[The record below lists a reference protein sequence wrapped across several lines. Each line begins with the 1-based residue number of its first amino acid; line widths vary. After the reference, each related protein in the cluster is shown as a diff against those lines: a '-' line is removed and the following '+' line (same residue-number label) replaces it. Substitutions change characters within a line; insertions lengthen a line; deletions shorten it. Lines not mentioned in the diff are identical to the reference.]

1 MNKNIT
7 NQPILIRK
15 VGFKMKKII
24 ILLSIISIVFIM
36 TNKESEYV
44 IIPKDSIR
52 FRIIPNSNTVN
63 DLYMKELVKEE
74 ITSVINEIETSKN
87 ITETREK
94 IMSSYPKIKY
104 KISELFKENNY
115 NETFEINYGTNYFP
129 EKIYKGVKYPEGNY
143 ESMVIKIGVA
153 SGDNYWCVLFPPL
166 CMMEAKET
174 DKVEYKFFIEEII
187 NKYIIGY
194 SPSCS

>member
-1 MNKNIT
+1 
-7 NQPILIRK
+7 
-15 VGFKMKKII
+15 MKKII
-24 ILLSIISIVFIM
+24 ILLSIISIIFIM

-52 FRIIPNSNTVN
+52 FRRIPNSNTVN

-143 ESMVIKIGVA
+143 ESIVIKIGVA

-187 NKYIIGY
+187 NKYIKNK
-194 SPSCS
+194 

>member
-74 ITSVINEIETSKN
+74 ITTVIN
-87 ITETREK
+87 
-94 IMSSYPKIKY
+94 
-104 KISELFKENNY
+104 
-115 NETFEINYGTNYFP
+115 
-129 EKIYKGVKYPEGNY
+129 
-143 ESMVIKIGVA
+143 
-153 SGDNYWCVLFPPL
+153 
-166 CMMEAKET
+166 
-174 DKVEYKFFIEEII
+174 
-187 NKYIIGY
+187 
-194 SPSCS
+194 

>member
-1 MNKNIT
+1 
-7 NQPILIRK
+7 
-15 VGFKMKKII
+15 MKKII
-24 ILLSIISIVFIM
+24 ILLSIISIIFIM

-104 KISELFKENNY
+104 KINELFKENNY
-115 NETFEINYGTNYFP
+115 NETIEINYGTNYFP

-187 NKYIIGY
+187 NKYIKNK
-194 SPSCS
+194 

>member
-1 MNKNIT
+1 
-7 NQPILIRK
+7 
-15 VGFKMKKII
+15 MKKII
-24 ILLSIISIVFIM
+24 ILLSIISIIFIM

-104 KISELFKENNY
+104 KIS
-115 NETFEINYGTNYFP
+115 
-129 EKIYKGVKYPEGNY
+129 
-143 ESMVIKIGVA
+143 
-153 SGDNYWCVLFPPL
+153 
-166 CMMEAKET
+166 
-174 DKVEYKFFIEEII
+174 
-187 NKYIIGY
+187 
-194 SPSCS
+194 

>member
-1 MNKNIT
+1 
-7 NQPILIRK
+7 
-15 VGFKMKKII
+15 MKKII
-24 ILLSIISIVFIM
+24 ILLSIISIIFIM

-74 ITSVINEIETSKN
+74 ITSIINEIETSKN

-129 EKIYKGVKYPEGNY
+129 EKIYNGVKYPEGNY

-187 NKYIIGY
+187 NKYIKNK
-194 SPSCS
+194 

>member
-1 MNKNIT
+1 
-7 NQPILIRK
+7 
-15 VGFKMKKII
+15 MKKII
-24 ILLSIISIVFIM
+24 ILLSIISIIFIM

-74 ITSVINEIETSKN
+74 ITSVINEIETSKK

-94 IMSSYPKIKY
+94 ISSYPKIKY

-143 ESMVIKIGVA
+143 ESMVIKIGGA

-187 NKYIIGY
+187 NKYIKNK
-194 SPSCS
+194 

>member
-1 MNKNIT
+1 
-7 NQPILIRK
+7 
-15 VGFKMKKII
+15 MKKII
-24 ILLSIISIVFIM
+24 ILLSIISIIFIM

-74 ITSVINEIETSKN
+74 ITSIINEIETSKN

-187 NKYIIGY
+187 NKYIKNK
-194 SPSCS
+194 